1 MLRFVNGGRQ
11 NAVDGIRVHVEKKY
25 AKRLKA
31 ATPEGR
37 KILLAKIELEVRAM
51 IKRKVPPGGL
61 Y

>member
-1 MLRFVNGGRQ
+1 MLPFVCDGYERGC
-11 NAVDGIRVHVEKKY
+11 DGIRAEVEKKY

-37 KILLAKIELEVRAM
+37 KISVAKIAAEVKAM
-51 IKRKVPPGGL
+51 IKRKAPPGGL